1 MQEQRPCGLLISTF
15 LSLGPADGSGQ
26 TVYNVC
32 GLTAFWHFAVPTSNA
47 LFLVG
52 MWRSTP
58 PKFYHHRADLEYQND
73 VGKVSRTA
81 SCNLPLGMHTAVSG
95 RKVAGLIWIRFAFFS
110 AACNTY
116 LGLGSTYPGG
126 HDDFW

>member
-1 MQEQRPCGLLISTF
+1 MFMASPYAGILQSRQ
-15 LSLGPADGSGQ
+15 AM
-26 TVYNVC
+26 
-32 GLTAFWHFAVPTSNA
+32 
-47 LFLVG
+47 LFPFKG

-110 AACNTY
+110 VACNTY